1 MNSLHINHK
10 ESPYKVSKWNQA
22 PTQNTH
28 TDTNIKLLNKVLIQN
43 LQSLKFKLYIYR
55 QKIVR
60 IYQILVSSS
69 SCLFCQCHYLV
80 QTMNNLN
87 FSQACLVGW
96 VEKREDCRER
106 VARFES
112 RQRQRE
118 GEMRR
123 EEIEGRRGWIVK
135 VEGMEMFLDH
145 KWIEFIAD
153 IPKAIF
159 YTL

>member
-1 MNSLHINHK
+1 MHNNHT
-10 ESPYKVSKWNQA
+10 ESPYKVFKWNQT
-22 PTQNTH
+22 PTHNTH
-28 TDTNIKLLNKVLIQN
+28 TDTNIKELLNKVLIQYF
-43 LQSLKFKLYIYR
+43 QSLKFKLYIYR

-69 SCLFCQCHYLV
+69 SCLFCECHYLV

-96 VEKREDCRER
+96 MEKREDWRER

-123 EEIEGRRGWIVK
+123 EEIEGRRGWIVI
-135 VEGMEMFLDH
+135 VEGMEMFSDH
-145 KWIEFIAD
+145 
-153 IPKAIF
+153 
-159 YTL
+159 